1 MTSLTKG
8 LVSKSTGY
16 DIKYK
21 ELVHNAPA
29 VAQNAA
35 ISSALKAKNNVLQ
48 VITVLVIPLQ
58 LAVPTI
64 QWPICCMLYFR
75 YIYALVIKQVHIHIA
90 SLRLQN
96 CGPSWLKPEL
106 NNSTSHIFLSV

>member
-8 LVSKSTGY
+8 LVSKSIGY

-75 YIYALVIKQVHIHIA
+75 YIYALVIKQVHIPHSKLKA
-90 SLRLQN
+90 AKLRPKLA
-96 CGPSWLKPEL
+96 E
-106 NNSTSHIFLSV
+106 T